1 MKENH
6 RIESPKALSQSARRK
21 RIRRFESSAR
31 VYAYSFDNAN
41 ESKLSDESST
51 RIYKESQR
59 LDAPP
64 PNNQVLRRSN
74 SPSRRPERSWHPGPI
89 QALLTAGSL
98 AFLCVISLLLM
109 QDIHPAPTKLTL
121 QRDAAELVRLETQ
134 LRVGDS
140 HTETRSLPSPAVFNA
155 GTERV
160 DMQPEKHSEFAAPK
174 PTLIASRMSSAGR
187 KREAGS
193 GEEHP
198 RPFKRGLEG
207 RANDVRSLQSQSPIA
222 PARQP
227 NKQQGLGSFFSAM
240 GRALGFST
248 RRDPL

>member
-6 RIESPKALSQSARRK
+6 RFESLKALSQSARPK

-31 VYAYSFDNAN
+31 VYAYTFDNAN
-41 ESKLSDESST
+41 ESKLSDESSIL
-51 RIYKESQR
+51 IYKESQR

-64 PNNQVLRRSN
+64 PSNRLLRRSN
-74 SPSRRPERSWHPGPI
+74 SPSQRPERSWHPGPVR
-89 QALLTAGSL
+89 ALLTAGSL

-140 HTETRSLPSPAVFNA
+140 HTETRSLPSSAVSNA

-160 DMQPEKHSEFAAPK
+160 DAQPEKHSEFAATK
-174 PTLIASRMSSAGR
+174 PTLIASRMSPAGR
-187 KREAGS
+187 TREADP

-198 RPFKRGLEG
+198 RPSKRGLEG
-207 RANDVRSLQSQSPIA
+207 RAN
-222 PARQP
+222 
-227 NKQQGLGSFFSAM
+227 
-240 GRALGFST
+240 
-248 RRDPL
+248 

>member
-6 RIESPKALSQSARRK
+6 RIESLEALSKSARRK

-64 PNNQVLRRSN
+64 PNNQVLPRSN
-74 SPSRRPERSWHPGPI
+74 SPSRRPDRSCHHGPI

-121 QRDAAELVRLETQ
+121 HTRAHARARL
-134 LRVGDS
+134 
-140 HTETRSLPSPAVFNA
+140 HTP
-155 GTERV
+155 
-160 DMQPEKHSEFAAPK
+160 
-174 PTLIASRMSSAGR
+174 
-187 KREAGS
+187 
-193 GEEHP
+193 
-198 RPFKRGLEG
+198 
-207 RANDVRSLQSQSPIA
+207 
-222 PARQP
+222 
-227 NKQQGLGSFFSAM
+227 
-240 GRALGFST
+240 
-248 RRDPL
+248 